1 MTGKRVLLIAL
12 WLACAVQAGAAQPW
26 QGTVTRVSDGDTLW
40 VRPAAGGKPVKV
52 RIDGI
57 DAPEICQAG
66 GRAARKALAA
76 RVSGQRLGVRAR
88 GQDDYGRM
96 IATLE
101 LDGED
106 IASWLV
112 SQGHAWSYGFGRDGG
127 PYAAQQ
133 ALAQAAARGLF
144 ADRTALEPRLFRK
157 RHGPCYPADGKAQQ
171 RGSASYMELR
181 AD

>member
-1 MTGKRVLLIAL
+1 MSRWRAL
-12 WLACAVQAGAAQPW
+12 VMAMWLACALQAGAAQPW
-26 QGTVTRVSDGDTLW
+26 QGSVTRVSDGDTLW

-76 RVSGQRLGVRAR
+76 RVLGRRLDVLAR
-88 GQDDYGRM
+88 GQDDYGRT
-96 IATLE
+96 IAALE
-101 LDGED
+101 LDSED
-106 IASWLV
+106 VAGWMV

-133 ALAQAAARGLF
+133 AQAQAASRGLF
-144 ADRTALEPRLFRK
+144 ADRAALAPRLFRK
-157 RHGPCYPADGKAQQ
+157 AHGPCDPVAA
-171 RGSASYMELR
+171 RP
-181 AD
+181 